1 MLRPHRGS
9 DRISLIE
16 GPPFERDLKALTDE
30 FKTTSFEN
38 VFRPTKLPSS
48 SPGVSFSEA
57 SRVSTTPPPNYASM
71 ARSVPQPQSETSDGY
86 VITNGI
92 PGSLRVCRNAQGQR
106 VDRLLRFS
114 SKGKL
119 EVLKKHKFCNQ
130 FHILGS
136 CNWGESCTHRHGR
149 KLFDSDVIGLMLIAR
164 LSACPRGLR
173 CDDERCVNGHCC
185 PREGCEGND
194 CKFPKEL
201 HGIDN
206 RIVAAV

>member
-16 GPPFERDLKALTDE
+16 GPPFEQELKALTDE
-30 FKTTSFEN
+30 FKTTSFGN

-48 SPGVSFSEA
+48 STRVSFSNA
-57 SRVSTTPPPNYASM
+57 SMVSRTPPPNYASM
-71 ARSVPQPQSETSDGY
+71 ARSVPQPQSETSNGPSTTD
-86 VITNGI
+86 GI
-92 PGSLRVCRNAQGQR
+92 PGSSRVCRNAEGQR
-106 VDRLLRFS
+106 VDRRLRLS
-114 SKGKL
+114 SKSKL

-136 CNWGESCTHRHGR
+136 CSYGEVCTHKHGR
-149 KLFDSDVIGLMLIAR
+149 KLLGQDVTDLMLIAR

-173 CDDERCVNGHCC
+173 CDDERCVSGHCC
-185 PREGCEGND
+185 PREDCDGYD
-194 CKFPKEL
+194 CKFPREL

-206 RIVAAV
+206 RIVAA